1 MSRNVART
9 TSGLGNLGEGESIS
23 DGIQEGVM
31 EMLACES
38 LVRFSGWWRTV
49 RAAQAGD
56 TESVMVGGHIK
67 TGL

>member
-1 MSRNVART
+1 
-9 TSGLGNLGEGESIS
+9 
-23 DGIQEGVM
+23 M

-56 TESVMVGGHIK
+56 TESVMELWLEVILRRDCKEVGTAGRNRD
-67 TGL
+67 GGRRVGWAPAPQG